1 MDRTKYETTANRLL
15 HMGWRRWFWT
25 LLLGCSLVV
34 GIVTTIN
41 NHVHPTVGNS
51 DYTPRVGD
59 CVSRVASGDGPDLRP
74 ATCGPGT
81 RKVISVYRHQD
92 HDVSIR
98 SLCAPDGATSG
109 WVQREEKT
117 LSSSAYV
124 VCLARQPSTTTTAEA
139 PTTSP
144 AADATPPPSERDLRL
159 LGHLRRDIRRWNRLS
174 GVLVNAYAKSS
185 GDVFVTEE
193 RALRPARLRLSKDM
207 TLSVNAF
214 EGPMGRYFSP
224 VVEVYTE
231 KLIDLGVL
239 SMAVERHNSGAES
252 AALKAVLR
260 DGRVQVR
267 RLGLAMRQIR
277 ARYGNEFP
285 DLLLGITK

>member
-1 MDRTKYETTANRLL
+1 
-15 HMGWRRWFWT
+15 
-25 LLLGCSLVV
+25 
-34 GIVTTIN
+34 
-41 NHVHPTVGNS
+41 
-51 DYTPRVGD
+51 
-59 CVSRVASGDGPDLRP
+59 
-74 ATCGPGT
+74 
-81 RKVISVYRHQD
+81 
-92 HDVSIR
+92 
-98 SLCAPDGATSG
+98 
-109 WVQREEKT
+109 
-117 LSSSAYV
+117 
-124 VCLARQPSTTTTAEA
+124 
-139 PTTSP
+139 
-144 AADATPPPSERDLRL
+144 
-159 LGHLRRDIRRWNRLS
+159 
-174 GVLVNAYAKSS
+174 
-185 GDVFVTEE
+185 
-193 RALRPARLRLSKDM
+193 
-207 TLSVNAF
+207 VNAF